1 MCVCVCVHRKYPIAV
16 DRLQNEIRDLAMEY
30 SLPFRFGFNK
40 IAFAK
45 KNVPRVREY
54 ARIEYCTERYRCRDE
69 QKNLKNSH

>member
-1 MCVCVCVHRKYPIAV
+1 MCVSVCVHRKYPIAV

-45 KNVPRVREY
+45 KASLVCANIRE
-54 ARIEYCTERYRCRDE
+54 
-69 QKNLKNSH
+69 